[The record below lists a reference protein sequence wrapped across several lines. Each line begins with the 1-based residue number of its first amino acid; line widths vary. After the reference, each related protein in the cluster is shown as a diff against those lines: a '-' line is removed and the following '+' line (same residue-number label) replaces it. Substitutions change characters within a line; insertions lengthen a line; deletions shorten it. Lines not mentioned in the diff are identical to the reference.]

1 MVTDE
6 EFRSAMSRFASGVT
20 VMTTADSAGR
30 PHGLTVSAFCSV
42 SMSPPMVLACIHKET
57 ASHYA
62 FLERAAFIVHILGE
76 QQQQISQQFAEPLLD
91 KFDGTEIYESTTG
104 LPMLA
109 DALVTLECRVA
120 SVHDAGDHTI
130 IVGTVENTNIGSGK
144 PLIYYHHDY
153 RKIKD

>member
-1 MVTDE
+1 
-6 EFRSAMSRFASGVT
+6 MSRFASGVT
-20 VMTTADSAGR
+20 VMTTADAAGR
-30 PHGLTVSAFCSV
+30 PHGITVSAFCSV
-42 SMSPPMVLACIHKET
+42 SMTPPMVLACIHKET

-62 FLERAAFIVHILGE
+62 FLERAAFVVHILGE
-76 QQQQISQQFAEPLLD
+76 HQQQISQQFAEPAMD
-91 KFDGTEIYESTTG
+91 KFDGTQIYESTEG

-109 DALVTLECRVA
+109 DALVMLECSVS

-130 IVGTVENTNIGSGK
+130 IVGLVENADIRAGA

>member
-20 VMTTADSAGR
+20 VMTTADAAGR
-30 PHGLTVSAFCSV
+30 PHGITVSAFCSG
-42 SMSPPMVLACIHKET
+42 SMTPPMVLACIHKET

-62 FLERAAFIVHILGE
+62 FLERAAFVVHILGE
-76 QQQQISQQFAEPLLD
+76 HQRQISQQFAEPAMD
-91 KFDGTEIYESTTG
+91 KFDGTQIYESTEG

-109 DALVTLECRVA
+109 DALVTLECSVA

-130 IVGTVENTNIGSGK
+130 IVGIVENADIRSGA

>member
-1 MVTDE
+1 
-6 EFRSAMSRFASGVT
+6 MSRFASGVT
-20 VMTTADSAGR
+20 VMTTADAAGR
-30 PHGLTVSAFCSV
+30 PHGITVSAFCSV

-62 FLERAAFIVHILGE
+62 FLERQAFVVHILGE
-76 QQQQISQQFAEPLLD
+76 HQQHISQQFAEPAED
-91 KFDGTEIYESTTG
+91 KFNGAHIGESADG
-104 LPMLA
+104 LPMLN

-120 SVHDAGDHTI
+120 GVYDGGDHTI
-130 IVGTVENTNIGSGK
+130 IVGTVENADIRSGA